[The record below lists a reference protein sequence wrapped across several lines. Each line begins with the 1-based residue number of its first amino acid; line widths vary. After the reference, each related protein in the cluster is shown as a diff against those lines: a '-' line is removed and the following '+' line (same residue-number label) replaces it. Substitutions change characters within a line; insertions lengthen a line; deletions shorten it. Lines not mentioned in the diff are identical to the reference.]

1 MFLLQKPLWLVGEK
15 LKEKKTKM
23 RHKMELGMRLKKK
36 LCIPQSP
43 NMLAMRGPWL

>member
-23 RHKMELGMRLKKK
+23 RHKMELGMRLKKNYAYLK
-36 LCIPQSP
+36 ALTC
-43 NMLAMRGPWL
+43 WL